1 MKPLVKTIVIVFSSL
16 LLVGAILFTY
26 LYITIGGSNTVAAV
40 TVPKPMVNA
49 TISELKKQSPMSI
62 IEQNE
67 IKAKKEI
74 ERQQREQELKRVAI
88 EQPIARAMATTV
100 LPGKLSTGAVPA
112 TSSISEPVPIA
123 TTQPETKPAGTAEK
137 VKIVYVKEKTNKP
150 VNGTERAEK
159 TEKVDE
165 SSYTFIEVGSSN
177 SKTVEAIERE
187 PDAEQRINAVVMG
200 EQNVFPGEPVRL
212 RVTAPSTVRG
222 VLIPKNT
229 VFKAAASMDGQRLF
243 LLASSIAVNGKSF
256 TLNFEG
262 YDTSDGSRGIALPNG
277 MMNQQSAQAQEN
289 VGQNTIGAIAGGV
302 GNLGVL
308 NLGQVVNEGVNM
320 ARTKN
325 NKIFIRDAQKIYF
338 IPANTGN

>member
-1 MKPLVKTIVIVFSSL
+1 MKPLVKTIVIVLSSL

-26 LYITIGGSNTVAAV
+26 LYITIGGNNTVAAV

-49 TISELKKQSPMSI
+49 TIAELKKQSPMSI

-67 IKAKKEI
+67 LKAKKEM

-100 LPGKLSTGAVPA
+100 LPGKPSTSAVPA
-112 TSSISEPVPIA
+112 SSTISEPVPIA
-123 TTQPETKPAGTAEK
+123 TAQNETKPTATAEK
-137 VKIVYVKEKTNKP
+137 VKVVYVKEKTSKP
-150 VNGTERAEK
+150 VTVPDK
-159 TEKVDE
+159 IEKVDE
-165 SSYTFIEVGSSN
+165 SSYTFIEVGSTN
-177 SKTVEAIERE
+177 PKKLQAIEQE
-187 PDAEQRINAVVMG
+187 PDAEQRINAIVMG

-212 RVTAPSTVRG
+212 RVTAASTING

-229 VFKAAASMDGQRLF
+229 VFKANASIDGQRLYLF
-243 LLASSIAVNGKSF
+243 ASSIAVNGKSF
-256 TLNFEG
+256 TLNFDG
-262 YDTSDGSRGIALPNG
+262 YDITDGSRGIALPNG
-277 MMNQQSAQAQEN
+277 MINQQSAQAQEN
-289 VGQNTIGAIAGGV
+289 VGQNTIGAIASGV
-302 GNLGVL
+302 GSLGVF
-308 NLGQVVNEGVNM
+308 NVGQVVNEGINM